1 MTQETPA
8 TPGVPTAAES
18 QIVEFRPHF
27 HEWAS
32 VLPGMI
38 CLQRKARNAT
48 FRNYVSAETAT
59 PVISCCALL
68 PLADEVNF
76 YFAGVARS
84 KSVRPIDDGVGPQT
98 DEFFTLAIGG
108 MVTLLNNSKEPVFP
122 GDILEWTFYNESG
135 SGPPGDRSV
144 AKRART
150 GPRRVSIR
158 VASPMSPNV
167 IGRVLSFGKPGE
179 TFDLLLKPC

>member
-1 MTQETPA
+1 MTKEVTTASPA
-8 TPGVPTAAES
+8 DN

-122 GDILEWTFYNESG
+122 GDILEWTFYSEAGSTDSG
-135 SGPPGDRSV
+135 ATTQVS
-144 AKRART
+144 KRART

-158 VASPMSPNV
+158 VASPLSPNV

>member
-1 MTQETPA
+1 MTKEVAPAPA
-8 TPGVPTAAES
+8 TASDT

-108 MVTLLNNSKEPVFP
+108 MVTLLNNSGEPVFP
-122 GDILEWTFYNESG
+122 GDILEWTFYAEKPTGEQVS
-135 SGPPGDRSV
+135 
-144 AKRART
+144 KRART

>member
-1 MTQETPA
+1 MIE
-8 TPGVPTAAES
+8 GGDGKPTSGDNTE
-18 QIVEFRPHF
+18 IVEYRPHF

-68 PLADEVNF
+68 KADEETHF

-108 MVTLLNNSKEPVFP
+108 MVTLLNNSAEPVFP
-122 GDILEWTFYNESG
+122 GDILEWTFFNERNTAEK
-135 SGPPGDRSV
+135 PT

-158 VASPMSPNV
+158 VASPMSANV